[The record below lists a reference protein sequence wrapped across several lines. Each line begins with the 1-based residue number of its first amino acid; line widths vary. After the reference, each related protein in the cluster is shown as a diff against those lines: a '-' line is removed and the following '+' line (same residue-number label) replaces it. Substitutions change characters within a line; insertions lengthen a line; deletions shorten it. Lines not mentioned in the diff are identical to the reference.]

1 MSPVRPTWRAA
12 GLFSAGL
19 ALAVVAA
26 GLGSLALA
34 RFAALLLALP
44 LVGLCWVVTT
54 AVAARPPRLSRT
66 VRPLRPE
73 AGGRAQVHLAVGDGA
88 LAPWAQLR
96 ERAPAA
102 INRSAPQSVR
112 GEGRRWSYLI
122 EPQSRGRYTLGP
134 STMIYSDPL
143 RLLRWPRRTRDAEQI
158 LVWPRTEDITHVLR
172 PGELHAARPGRS
184 GTPRRSVEDL
194 TLREYRSGDDVHRV
208 HWRSSARRGQ
218 LMVRADEPVT
228 PPAVDLIL
236 DLSRTASDRHTEWAV
251 SAAASAGRSLCQDR
265 MPIRLHTARLEAGPR
280 ADSITTTP
288 LHATHP
294 AQILDALA
302 VAQPLPELTD
312 AERRAVGDEHRREA
326 DRMGPTVLAILST
339 PTTQALADLAP
350 LARSRRCY
358 ALIVAPDPG
367 PDPGHQRPG
376 QELDGTG
383 WIVYHLDPGPGEDT
397 REIPAAFTALFDQR
411 RSGAQVG
418 R

>member
-1 MSPVRPTWRAA
+1 MRPTWRAG

-44 LVGLCWVVTT
+44 LVGLCWVVIT
-54 AVAARPPRLSRT
+54 AVATRPVRLSRT

-73 AGGRAQVHLAVGDGA
+73 AGGQAQVHLAVGAGA

-102 INRSAPQSVR
+102 MNRSAPQPVI

-122 EPQSRGRYTLGP
+122 EPRLRGRYTLGP
-134 STMIYSDPL
+134 STIIYGDPL
-143 RLLRWPRRTRDAEQI
+143 RLLRWSRRGDDAEQI
-158 LVWPRTEDITHVLR
+158 LVWPRTADITHVLR

-184 GTPRRSVEDL
+184 GTPQRSVEDL

-228 PPAVDLIL
+228 PPAIDLIL
-236 DLSRTASDRHTEWAV
+236 DLGPAASQRHTEWAV
-251 SAAASAGRSLCQDR
+251 SAAASAGRSLCQDQ
-265 MPIRLHTARLEAGPR
+265 MPIRLHTARLDTGPR
-280 ADSITTTP
+280 ADATTTTP

-302 VAQPLPELTD
+302 LARPLPELTE
-312 AERRAVGDEHRREA
+312 AERRALADAHRREA

-339 PTTQALADLAP
+339 PSARALADLAP

-358 ALIVAPDPG
+358 ALIVAP
-367 PDPGHQRPG
+367 HSEHHRPG
-376 QELDGTG
+376 QELRDTG
-383 WIVYHLDPGPGEDT
+383 WIVHHLDPGPGEGT
-397 REIPAAFTALFDQR
+397 SEIPAAFLALFDQS
-411 RSGAQVG
+411 RSGAEVG